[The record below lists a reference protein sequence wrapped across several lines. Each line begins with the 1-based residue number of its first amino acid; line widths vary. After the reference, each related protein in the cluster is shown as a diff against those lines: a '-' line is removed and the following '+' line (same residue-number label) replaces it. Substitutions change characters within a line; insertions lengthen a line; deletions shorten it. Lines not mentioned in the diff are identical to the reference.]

1 MKKSTVL
8 LLVVVYIASFFIIG
22 LLGASIKN
30 YDPVVE
36 PESIELID
44 PNNIADVEKDVK
56 NGNEVFDYYF
66 RYWDYKE
73 GDTLTIKAIVKPDN
87 TSYQDVVFGKDAQNT
102 DFTFITNK
110 DDPTLDNGYARFSLN
125 VQVNPVVSARFIVS
139 STNPGVQISIKAC
152 IVFTTLSNPKAK

>member
-22 LLGASIKN
+22 LLGHSIRSYN
-30 YDPVVE
+30 PIVE

-44 PNNIADVEKDVK
+44 PNGITDVERNVK

-66 RYWDYKE
+66 RYWNYQE
-73 GDTLTIKAIVKPDN
+73 GATLTIKAVVKPDN
-87 TSYQDVVFGKDAQNT
+87 TSYPEVSFVKDKQNMEFSIVT
-102 DFTFITNK
+102 K
-110 DDPTLDNGYARFSLN
+110 EDDETLDIGYGRFSLN
-125 VQVNPVVSARFIVS
+125 TQPNPVVSCRFLVN

-152 IVFTTLSNPKAK
+152 IVFTTLSNPKAQ

>member
-1 MKKSTVL
+1 MKKSTIL

-22 LLGASIKN
+22 LLGHSIRS

-44 PNNIADVEKDVK
+44 PNSIVDVERNVK

-66 RYWDYKE
+66 RYWNYKE
-73 GDTLTIKAIVKPDN
+73 GETLTIKAVVKPDN
-87 TSYQDVVFGKDAQNT
+87 TSYPNVDFIKDTSNLEFEITTKET
-102 DFTFITNK
+102 DES
-110 DDPTLDNGYARFSLN
+110 LDNGYARFTLN
-125 VQVNPVVSARFIVS
+125 VVPSPVISCRFLVS

-152 IVFTTLSNPKAK
+152 VVFVTIPNPKA